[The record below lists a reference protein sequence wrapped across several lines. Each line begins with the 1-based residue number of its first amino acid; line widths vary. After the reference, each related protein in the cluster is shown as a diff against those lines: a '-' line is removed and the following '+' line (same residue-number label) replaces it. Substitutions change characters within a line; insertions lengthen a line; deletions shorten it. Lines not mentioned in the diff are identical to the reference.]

1 MSFFRLLIILLL
13 LSTPTA
19 VAAAVT
25 RDATAVGGKRRGM
38 VGGRGVVRSSTA
50 CVVLEWC

>member
-38 VGGRGVVRSSTA
+38 VGVGSCQEFDSMCCT
-50 CVVLEWC
+50 

>member
-13 LSTPTA
+13 LLTPTA

-38 VGGRGVVRSSTA
+38 VGGAEGCQEFNSMCCT
-50 CVVLEWC
+50 